1 MKEKKQQESKT
12 KYQQAL
18 KKLRESRLQVEDM
31 EDRTEDGSTFGFVG
45 GVSVQFIQR
54 TASVTIRYAAARNES
69 IVTALE
75 RFDVTGID
83 TTYSAMTKIA
93 AHRGYRRLNSDTV
106 LVYRQHTTGN
116 TTRRTTA

>member
-31 EDRTEDGSTFGFVG
+31 EDRTEDGSMFGFVG
-45 GVSVQFIQR
+45 GSGVQFIQR

-75 RFDVTGID
+75 RLDLTAID